1 MDFLRDSRDVG
12 WIWISGYVSGIRLEI
27 HGAVL
32 LTSSISILV
41 MRTGLAITI
50 NIVLSFSFIIHP
62 SHYQQNKKV
71 YGGNALTPM
80 LTLTLVMMLMLLL
93 LEEKEEEEDDSDD
106 DDEEEED
113 DDDDD
118 DGDDDDDDDDVSL
131 SSSPSWCIA
140 FRHQKITIFML
151 LLLLRA
157 TVRQISSASALT
169 EVLCPGGG
177 DWNPGSCDMGEAV
190 QLFSGQ

>member
-1 MDFLRDSRDVG
+1 
-12 WIWISGYVSGIRLEI
+12 
-27 HGAVL
+27 
-32 LTSSISILV
+32 
-41 MRTGLAITI
+41 
-50 NIVLSFSFIIHP
+50 
-62 SHYQQNKKV
+62 
-71 YGGNALTPM
+71 M
-80 LTLTLVMMLMLLL
+80 LTLTLVMMLLLL
-93 LEEKEEEEDDSDD
+93 LEEEEEDDSDD
-106 DDEEEED
+106 DDEEEEED
-113 DDDDD
+113 DDDND
-118 DGDDDDDDDDVSL
+118 DGDDDDDDDDDVSL

-140 FRHQKITIFML
+140 FGHQKISIFML

>member
-1 MDFLRDSRDVG
+1 MDCLRDSRDVG
-12 WIWISGYVSGIRLEI
+12 WIWKSGYVSGIRLEI

-32 LTSSISILV
+32 LNSSISILV

-62 SHYQQNKKV
+62 SHYQQNKNI

-80 LTLTLVMMLMLLL
+80 LTLTLTLVMMLLL
-93 LEEKEEEEDDSDD
+93 LLLE
-106 DDEEEED
+106 EEEED

-118 DGDDDDDDDDVSL
+118 DGDDDDDDDDDVSS

-140 FRHQKITIFML
+140 FGHQKITISCFCCCSGPPFSRSPAPRHL
-151 LLLLRA
+151 QKCYAQVVVIGTLGVV
-157 TVRQISSASALT
+157 TWVRQ
-169 EVLCPGGG
+169 CNFFQ
-177 DWNPGSCDMGEAV
+177 DNN
-190 QLFSGQ
+190 

>member
-1 MDFLRDSRDVG
+1 
-12 WIWISGYVSGIRLEI
+12 
-27 HGAVL
+27 
-32 LTSSISILV
+32 
-41 MRTGLAITI
+41 
-50 NIVLSFSFIIHP
+50 
-62 SHYQQNKKV
+62 
-71 YGGNALTPM
+71 M

-93 LEEKEEEEDDSDD
+93 LEEEEEDDSDD
-106 DDEEEED
+106 DDDEEEEEEDDD

-118 DGDDDDDDDDVSL
+118 DGDDDDDDDDDDDVSS

-140 FRHQKITIFML
+140 FGHQKITIFML